1 MRAQQT
7 QAAIVR
13 SSVKPSLKA
22 ACGLRHLGPSAPRLF
37 TENLLCARHRTGASP
52 WTGRQ
57 VIPPPGL
64 VSSRTY
70 LKGLLHRTQ
79 DTTGAPQRTDH
90 ALSHQ
95 PGSDLG
101 PSGWPFRSW
110 SLIRCWHS
118 GVLNQHRSHSTQE
131 PPPTTEEK
139 DKSIK
144 RPRSPLKTRSRG
156 SATGRA
162 PSCASAPE
170 PSRSHHYTRVAAQ
183 GTCWV
188 ITFSP
193 PVPAVSRQTARPRH
207 FPGRARR
214 PRRSGAPPPGV
225 RVRSRGE
232 QGARPPPRVR
242 SGEGRGHQQKNGNFG
257 RGRPAARRAGAH
269 AGAARSRR

>member
-1 MRAQQT
+1 MLNAQGLWSRATCTDLLCHKFCSLGPHRACFLISKWGCSSTTQDPHQALRKEFTKGELAGWTQVRAQQT
-7 QAAIVR
+7 QAAIIR

-118 GVLNQHRSHSTQE
+118 GVVNQHRSHSTQE

-156 SATGRA
+156 SAPGDGKGSLLRL
-162 PSCASAPE
+162 
-170 PSRSHHYTRVAAQ
+170 RS
-183 GTCWV
+183 
-188 ITFSP
+188 
-193 PVPAVSRQTARPRH
+193 
-207 FPGRARR
+207 
-214 PRRSGAPPPGV
+214 
-225 RVRSRGE
+225 
-232 QGARPPPRVR
+232 
-242 SGEGRGHQQKNGNFG
+242 
-257 RGRPAARRAGAH
+257 
-269 AGAARSRR
+269 